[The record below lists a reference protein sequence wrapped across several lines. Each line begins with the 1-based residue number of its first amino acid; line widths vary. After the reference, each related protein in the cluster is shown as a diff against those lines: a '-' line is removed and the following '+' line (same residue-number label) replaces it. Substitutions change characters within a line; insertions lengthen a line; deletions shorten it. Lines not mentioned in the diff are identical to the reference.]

1 MSLLEV
7 KNINAFYGNSQVI
20 FNMSLNISKNKVIA
34 LLGRNGAGKSSTF
47 KAITGIINVKSGS
60 IKLEGKELMG
70 NSINS
75 RAKSGIGYVPEDR
88 QVFPEHTVEE
98 NINLGKKNNLKN
110 INNWELEK
118 IWETFPLLKNLRH
131 RLAGQ
136 LSGGEQQMLSIAR
149 TLAGNPEI
157 LLLDEPSEGLAPIIV
172 EEIEILID
180 KLEKIGV
187 TILIAEQNMN
197 FCMKVAKQ
205 AIIIDK
211 GQSVWNGSIKDLNKD
226 KETRDKYLAI

>member
-7 KNINAFYGNSQVI
+7 KNINAFYDNSQVL
-20 FNMSLNISKNKVIA
+20 FNMSLDISKNKIIA

-118 IWETFPLLKNLRH
+118 IWETFPLLKNLRY

>member
-7 KNINAFYGNSQVI
+7 KNINAFYDNSQVL
-20 FNMSLNISKNKVIA
+20 FNMSLDISKNKIIA

-110 INNWELEK
+110 INN
-118 IWETFPLLKNLRH
+118 
-131 RLAGQ
+131 
-136 LSGGEQQMLSIAR
+136 
-149 TLAGNPEI
+149 
-157 LLLDEPSEGLAPIIV
+157 
-172 EEIEILID
+172 
-180 KLEKIGV
+180 
-187 TILIAEQNMN
+187 
-197 FCMKVAKQ
+197 
-205 AIIIDK
+205 
-211 GQSVWNGSIKDLNKD
+211 
-226 KETRDKYLAI
+226 

>member
-1 MSLLEV
+1 MPLLEV
-7 KNINAFYGNSQVI
+7 KNLNAFYHNSQVL
-20 FNMSLNISKNKVIA
+20 FDLNLNISKNKTIA

-47 KAITGIINVKSGS
+47 KAITGIIKVKSGS
-60 IKLEGKELMG
+60 IKLEGKELIG

-75 RAKSGIGYVPEDR
+75 RAKAGIGYVPEDR
-88 QVFPEHTVEE
+88 QVFPEHSVEE
-98 NINLGKKNNLKN
+98 NIHLGRKNNLQN

-118 IWETFPLLKNLRH
+118 IWDTFPLLKKLRK

-172 EEIEILID
+172 EEIEKL
-180 KLEKIGV
+180 LEKLKKFGV

-197 FCMKVAKQ
+197 FCMKVAKE

-211 GQSVWNGSIKDLNKD
+211 GQSVWEGSIKNLNRD
-226 KETRDKYLAI
+226 KKTRDKYLAI

>member
-7 KNINAFYGNSQVI
+7 KNINAFYGNSQVL
-20 FNMSLNISKNKVIA
+20 FNMSLDISKNKIIA

-118 IWETFPLLKNLRH
+118 IWETFPLLKNLRN

-211 GQSVWNGSIKDLNKD
+211 GKSVWNGSITELNKD
-226 KETRDKYLAI
+226 KKTRDKYLAI

>member
-1 MSLLEV
+1 MPLLEV
-7 KNINAFYGNSQVI
+7 KNLNAFYGNSQVL
-20 FNMSLNISKNKVIA
+20 FNLSLNISKNKIIA

-47 KAITGIINVKSGS
+47 KAITGIIKVKSGS
-60 IKLEGKELMG
+60 IKLEGKELVG

-75 RAKSGIGYVPEDR
+75 RAKVGIGYVPEDR
-88 QVFPEHTVEE
+88 QVFPEHSVEE
-98 NINLGKKNNLKN
+98 NINLGRKNNLQN
-110 INNWELEK
+110 INNWQLEK
-118 IWETFPLLKNLRH
+118 IWDTFPLLKNLRK

-149 TLAGNPEI
+149 TLAGNPEV

-172 EEIEILID
+172 EEIEKL
-180 KLEKIGV
+180 LEKLKKFGV

-197 FCMKVAKQ
+197 FCMKVAKE

-211 GQSVWNGSIKDLNKD
+211 GQSVWEGSIKDLNKD
-226 KETRDKYLAI
+226 KKTRDKYLAI